1 MDVAANLPIEVAATR
16 DRDLVRSLIS
26 GDRWITAHA
35 LCDLDDGEFP
45 RTRCYIARRGPEH
58 IALGME
64 YSGWAPQP
72 LHLYGEPAGIA
83 AILMHGIKPRAA
95 WVPTPIGGDPVLDL
109 HYVTEKINPMLRMGV
124 DKASFT
130 PFLGEAA
137 TLVAPLVPA
146 DAPALNRLY
155 QLGFAAW
162 LPPLAVAEGL
172 YRGIHRNGR
181 LVAAAGTHVVGRR
194 ERIAVVDRGRAGL
207 HVEVVI
213 DAAIDAGDEPQHIV
227 GAVDVDEQRIA
238 HRHRSL
244 EQCCHL
250 PEAGEHERQLRVLTR
265 KLMLLAAHRQGVSTE
280 QQHGEVN
287 ILCPLAEL
295 SVREA
300 V

>member
-109 HYVTEKINPMLRMGV
+109 HYVTEKINSMLRMGV

-181 LVAAAGTHVVGRR
+181 LVAAAGTHVIGRR
-194 ERIAVVDRGRAGL
+194 ERIAVVGNVLTSSAFRGAGYARATTSAVTAGL
-207 HVEVVI
+207 LEFCDDVVLNVRS
-213 DAAIDAGDEPQHIV
+213 DNSAAIHAYASLGYSVKAEFEERLVI
-227 GAVDVDEQRIA
+227 R
-238 HRHRSL
+238 RS
-244 EQCCHL
+244 
-250 PEAGEHERQLRVLTR
+250 
-265 KLMLLAAHRQGVSTE
+265 S
-280 QQHGEVN
+280 
-287 ILCPLAEL
+287 L
-295 SVREA
+295 SVPRFLRRFFGGA
-300 V
+300 

>member
-1 MDVAANLPIEVAATR
+1 MAELPNEVAATR
-16 DRDLVRSLIS
+16 DRELVRSLIS

-45 RTRCYIARRGPEH
+45 RTRCYVARRGSEH

-72 LHLYGEPAGIA
+72 LHLYGEPAGVA

-109 HYVTEKINPMLRMGV
+109 QYETEKINPMLRMGV
-124 DKASFT
+124 DRAVFT
-130 PFLGEAA
+130 PYVGEAA
-137 TLVAPLVPA
+137 VLVAPLVPA

-181 LVAAAGTHVVGRR
+181 LVAAAGTHVIGRR
-194 ERIAVVDRGRAGL
+194 ERIAVVGNVLTASGFRGAGYARATTSAVTAGL
-207 HVEVVI
+207 LEFCDEVVLNVRS
-213 DAAIDAGDEPQHIV
+213 DNSAAIHAYASLGSSVKAEFEERLVIRRSSISMPRFLR
-227 GAVDVDEQRIA
+227 RIFGSA
-238 HRHRSL
+238 
-244 EQCCHL
+244 
-250 PEAGEHERQLRVLTR
+250 
-265 KLMLLAAHRQGVSTE
+265 
-280 QQHGEVN
+280 
-287 ILCPLAEL
+287 
-295 SVREA
+295 
-300 V
+300 

>member
-1 MDVAANLPIEVAATR
+1 MAELPIEVAATR
-16 DRDLVRSLIS
+16 DRELVRSLIS

-45 RTRCYIARRGPEH
+45 RTRCYVARRGSEH

-72 LHLYGEPAGIA
+72 LHLYGEPAGVA

-109 HYVTEKINPMLRMGV
+109 QYETEKINPMLRMGV
-124 DKASFT
+124 DREAFT
-130 PFLGEAA
+130 PYVGEVAA
-137 TLVAPLVPA
+137 LVAPLVPA

-181 LVAAAGTHVVGRR
+181 LVAAAGTHVIGRR
-194 ERIAVVDRGRAGL
+194 ERIAVVGNVLTASGFRGAGYARATTSAVTAGL
-207 HVEVVI
+207 LEFCDEMVLNVRS
-213 DAAIDAGDEPQHIV
+213 DNSAAIHAYASLGYSVKAEFEERLVIRRSSISMPRFLR
-227 GAVDVDEQRIA
+227 RIF
-238 HRHRSL
+238 
-244 EQCCHL
+244 
-250 PEAGEHERQLRVLTR
+250 G
-265 KLMLLAAHRQGVSTE
+265 
-280 QQHGEVN
+280 
-287 ILCPLAEL
+287 
-295 SVREA
+295 SV
-300 V
+300 